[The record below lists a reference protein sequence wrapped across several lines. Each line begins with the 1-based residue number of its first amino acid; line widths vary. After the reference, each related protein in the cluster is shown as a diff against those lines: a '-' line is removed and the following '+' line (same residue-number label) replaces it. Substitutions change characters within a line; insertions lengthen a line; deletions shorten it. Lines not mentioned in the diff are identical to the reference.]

1 MKQLIIPDTH
11 AHGCERTRLYYAF
24 TTLRPQMKRRA
35 NATNALLGEDQ
46 DRAEKKKTKKPAW
59 SGGKAWMDGR
69 RKKAAEQAAKV

>member
-1 MKQLIIPDTH
+1 
-11 AHGCERTRLYYAF
+11 
-24 TTLRPQMKRRA
+24 MKRRA